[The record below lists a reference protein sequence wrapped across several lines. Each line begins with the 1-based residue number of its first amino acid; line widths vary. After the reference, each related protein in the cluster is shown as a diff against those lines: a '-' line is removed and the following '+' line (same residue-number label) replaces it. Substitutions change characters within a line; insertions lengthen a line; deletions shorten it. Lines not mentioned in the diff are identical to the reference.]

1 MNFII
6 ENGMPY
12 LVSNGR
18 AYPVEIRDGTVKY
31 DEERAAMTGEKGRY
45 SLQEVMAKCGRNI
58 SSIPKRSR
66 KKMEEL

>member
-18 AYPVEIRDGTVKY
+18 AYPVEIRDGAVKY
-31 DEERAAMTGEKGRY
+31 DEEHATMTEEKGRY
-45 SLQEVMAKCGRNI
+45 SLQEIIAKCGNNV

-66 KKMEEL
+66 KKTEGL